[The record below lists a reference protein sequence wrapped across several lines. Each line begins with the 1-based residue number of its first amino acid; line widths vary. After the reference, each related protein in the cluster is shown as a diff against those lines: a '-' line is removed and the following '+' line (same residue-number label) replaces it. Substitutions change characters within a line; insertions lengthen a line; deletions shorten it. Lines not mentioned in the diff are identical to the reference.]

1 MKNPHNFSLKD
12 VLGNYDALYNQRL
25 VGENEPPKNICE
37 QILKK
42 ALKNT
47 EPRLVNIS
55 IREQLIERKDEY

>member
-25 VGENEPPKNICE
+25 VSENEPPKNICE

-42 ALKNT
+42 ALRNT
-47 EPRLVNIS
+47 EPRLVNAS
-55 IREQLIERKDEY
+55 I